1 MKKNIVVLGGGFGG
15 LQAALILSKKLK
27 ALPIRHDYEV
37 VLIDR
42 CTYHVFT
49 PLLYEIATTSKNTA
63 DYLEL
68 KSLVTYSLSELLK
81 KRGVRFI
88 KDEVMHIDLAQGAV
102 HLKKVKVQFNY
113 LVLALGSETN
123 YFNIPGLKEN
133 SFSFKTFDEAIAIRD
148 AIWSHTKKSRK
159 DLRVVVGGGGS
170 TGVELAGEIKKWTY
184 NLQDKG
190 QGNREV
196 QVTIIEG
203 MPAIL
208 PGFDARVI
216 KKVSRRLRWLGVK
229 IINNE
234 IIEKI
239 AGEKMIL
246 ASGRAIPFDVL
257 VWAGG
262 VRAVSLTE
270 KLPLKREGRGR
281 VEIIGAL
288 ECLPE
293 SPDLKIYGRMY
304 AIGDIACIYNPKT
317 KQPVPQVARAAITQ
331 GKVVA
336 KNIIE
341 EIKKENRLV
350 KSVKQYVYIPKT
362 YPYIIPVGGK
372 FAVAKFGPFVIS
384 GFLGWVLKGFVELNY
399 FISIMPIWR
408 AFRIWLKG
416 FWVFIQND
424 RLG

>member
-1 MKKNIVVLGGGFGG
+1 MKKNIVILGGGFGG
-15 LQAALILSKKLK
+15 LQTAFMLSKKLK
-27 ALPIRHDYEV
+27 ALSVRRDYEV
-37 VLIDR
+37 ILVDR
-42 CTYHVFT
+42 YAYHTFI
-49 PLLYEIATTSKNTA
+49 PLLYEIATTSKDTA
-63 DYLEL
+63 DYMEL
-68 KSLVTYSLSELLK
+68 KSLVTYSLSELLE
-81 KRGVRFI
+81 KRGIRFI
-88 KDEVMHIDLAQGAV
+88 KDEVMHIDLTQGAV
-102 HLKKVKVQFNY
+102 HLRRVKVQFNY

-133 SFSFKTFDEAIAIRD
+133 SFGLKTFDEAIAIRD
-148 AIWSHTKKSRK
+148 AIWSYLKKGGG

-170 TGVELAGEIKKWTY
+170 TGVGLASEIKRWAY
-184 NLQDKG
+184 NFQNKG
-190 QGNREV
+190 LGSRKV

-216 KKVSRRLRWLGVK
+216 RRAGERLRRLGVE

-234 IIEKI
+234 IIKKVT
-239 AGEKMIL
+239 AGKAVL

-262 VRAVSLTE
+262 VKAGSLTE
-270 KLPLKREGRGR
+270 KLPLKREKRGR

-304 AIGDIACIYNPKT
+304 AVGDIACIYNPKT
-317 KQPVPQVARAAITQ
+317 KQPVPQVARTAIVQ
-331 GKVVA
+331 GKIVA

-341 EIKKENRLV
+341 EIRKENRLV
-350 KSVKQYVYIPKT
+350 GSVKQYVYTPKT

-372 FAVAKFGPFVIS
+372 FAIAKFGPFVIS

-399 FISIMPIWR
+399 FISIMPLWQ

-416 FWVFIQND
+416 LWVFIQND
-424 RLG
+424 